1 MNIQTLKT
9 AHQAGIE
16 AAKKNAQ
23 LFSELHP
30 KDSGSCGG
38 AVVLI
43 AFGRKRK
50 IKQLFIDAEIIKDSD
65 DWDIYGRKHFVIQL
79 DFYGQ
84 IAVKNYN
91 QQNVSYKEMALREYK
106 TTLENLVEGL
116 DIFVHTW
123 SD

>member
-1 MNIQTLKT
+1 MKIQTLKT

-23 LFSELHP
+23 VYAECNPLDH
-30 KDSGSCGG
+30 GSCGG

-50 IKQLFIDAEIIKDSD
+50 IKQLFLDAGIIKDSD
-65 DWDIYGRKHFVIQL
+65 DWNIYGCKHYVIDL

-91 QQNVSYKEMALREYK
+91 QQNASYKEMALREYK
-106 TTLENLVEGL
+106 TTLENLIEGL
-116 DIFVHTW
+116 DLFVHTW